1 MLPGLGRFRLPVK
14 ERIHDIGSYRELL
27 GQVLLNLPHVRSSRT
42 LVVMEEL
49 KETTGLAIE
58 EV

>member
-1 MLPGLGRFRLPVK
+1 
-14 ERIHDIGSYRELL
+14 
-27 GQVLLNLPHVRSSRT
+27 LNLTHVRSSRT

-49 KETTGLAIE
+49 KETTSLAVE